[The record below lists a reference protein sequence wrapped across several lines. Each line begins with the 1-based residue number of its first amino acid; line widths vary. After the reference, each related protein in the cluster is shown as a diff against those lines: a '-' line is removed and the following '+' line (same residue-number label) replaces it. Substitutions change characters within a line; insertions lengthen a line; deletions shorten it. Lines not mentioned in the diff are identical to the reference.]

1 MVPRAST
8 DTGEQIQMIVS
19 TILGLVMNIV
29 MVDNATGQNLTRAIL
44 LHKKVLEI
52 NVQEQDLK
60 EDQKQLAKDLITG
73 EQNNDNR
80 NP

>member
-1 MVPRAST
+1 
-8 DTGEQIQMIVS
+8 MIVS

-29 MVDNATGQNLTRAIL
+29 MVDSATGQNLTRAIL

>member
-1 MVPRAST
+1 VVPRASFT
-8 DTGEQIQMIVS
+8 FGEQIQMIVS

>member
-1 MVPRAST
+1 
-8 DTGEQIQMIVS
+8 MIVS